1 MTTNLYVLLRRT
13 AQGRWITRVTVITL
27 FCTLM
32 TTPLHAQTSPEPE
45 KPAPISEAALV
56 RQVKAYIGPLVAE
69 EKFSG
74 ALLIAKDGKP
84 ILTQAFGLAS
94 IAHQVPN
101 RLDTKFNL
109 GSMNKMFTAV
119 AIAQLA
125 EEGKLAFDDPI
136 AKHLPDYPNQAVA
149 TKVTIHHLLTHTSGL
164 TDYFND
170 KFMEASRARF
180 RTVQDFFPLFVAE
193 PLLFEPGSRWEYS
206 NSNFMVLGAIVEAVS
221 GQSYFDYVRDQIY
234 QPAGMINTDAY
245 ELDHEIPNLATGYTR
260 APGDSEWRNNLFEHV
275 IKGGPAGG
283 GYSTVEDLLR
293 FAQALTDHQL
303 LSAESTML
311 ITTGKVALP
320 GRADAQYAYGFG
332 EEMVN
337 GYRRFGHSGGF
348 PGINSQLNIYPEL
361 GYVVAVMGNYD
372 PPAASRVAE
381 RIGKLIT
388 GSTIPQPISLTDSEL
403 HPYAQPYARQGEGM
417 GPRGITL
424 AAEDGA
430 LWLTIGND
438 RHRFLPLSTTEFYD
452 EEVED
457 VRMKFTLDE
466 QGQPTSLTLAGA
478 SPEVL
483 TYIPAPAGVAPL
495 PSITLPDAT
504 LQAYAQTYVREGA
517 GPGPDTVELTAEEGG
532 LWVDLGG
539 ERHKFLPLSPVEFF
553 DEQFDEVRLKFTL
566 DETGRPTT
574 VIVEGAASEVIK
586 FVVK

>member
-1 MTTNLYVLLRRT
+1 MTIDYKAIWQRTVRRRWLNVTTMIILLY
-13 AQGRWITRVTVITL
+13 
-27 FCTLM
+27 TLM
-32 TTPLHAQTSPEPE
+32 TTPLYAQTTPEAA
-45 KPAPISEAALV
+45 KPAPISEAALI
-56 RQVKAYIGPLVAE
+56 RQVKAYVGQLVAE

-125 EEGKLAFDDPI
+125 EQGKLAFDDPI
-136 AKHLPDYPNQAVA
+136 AKHLLDYPNQEVA
-149 TKVTIHHLLTHTSGL
+149 SKVTIHHLLTHTSGL

-170 KFMEASRARF
+170 KFTEASRARF
-180 RTVQDFFPLFVAE
+180 RTVQDFFPLFVDE
-193 PLLFEPGSRWEYS
+193 PLEFEPGSQWAYS
-206 NSNFMVLGAIVEAVS
+206 NSNFIVLGAIVEAVS
-221 GQSYFDYVRDQIY
+221 GQSYFDYVREHIY

-260 APGDSEWRNNLFEHV
+260 APGESEWRNNLFEHV

-283 GYSTVEDLLR
+283 GYSTVEDLFH
-293 FAQALTDHQL
+293 FAQALTEHKL
-303 LSAESTML
+303 LSAESTAL

-320 GRADAQYAYGFG
+320 RRTDAQYAYGFS
-332 EEMVN
+332 EEIVN

-348 PGINSQLNIYPEL
+348 SGINSQLNIYPDL

-388 GSTIPQPISLTDSEL
+388 GSAIPQPINLNADEL
-403 HPYAQPYARQGEGM
+403 QGFAQPYARQGEGM
-417 GPRGITL
+417 GPRAVEL
-424 AAEDGA
+424 VAEDGA
-430 LWLTIGND
+430 LWLTIGGD

-466 QGQPTSLTLAGA
+466 QGQPTMLTLTGA
-478 SPEVL
+478 SPEPL
-483 TYIPAPAGVAPL
+483 TYIPAPEGVTPL
-495 PSITLPDAT
+495 EPIILPAAT
-504 LQAYAQTYVREGA
+504 LQRYAQTYVREGA
-517 GPGPDTVELTAEEGG
+517 GPGPKEVTLSAETDA
-532 LWVDLGG
+532 LWVDIDG
-539 ERHKFLPLSPVEFF
+539 ERHKFLPLSPVEFY
-553 DEQFDEVRLKFTL
+553 DEQFDEVRLQFTL
-566 DETGRPTT
+566 DEQGRPTAVT
-574 VIVEGAASEVIK
+574 VEGAAPESMTYLAQ
-586 FVVK
+586 

>member
-1 MTTNLYVLLRRT
+1 MRTNLYMLLRRT
-13 AQGRWITRVTVITL
+13 AQERWFTRLTIITL
-27 FCTLM
+27 LCTLM
-32 TTPLHAQTSPEPE
+32 ITPLHAQSSPERG
-45 KPAPISEAALV
+45 KPAPISEAALI
-56 RQVKAYIGPLVAE
+56 RQVKAYVGQLVAE

-84 ILTQAFGLAS
+84 ILMQAFGLAS
-94 IAHQVPN
+94 IAYQVPN
-101 RLDTKFNL
+101 RIDTKFNL

-125 EEGKLAFDDPI
+125 EQGKLAFDDLL

-149 TKVTIHHLLTHTSGL
+149 TQVTIHHLLTHTSGL
-164 TDYFND
+164 ADYFND
-170 KFMEASRARF
+170 KFTEASRARF
-180 RTVQDFFPLFVAE
+180 RTVQDFFPLFVDE
-193 PLLFEPGSRWEYS
+193 SLLFEPGSRWEYS
-206 NSNFMVLGAIVEAVS
+206 NSNFIVLGAIIEAVS
-221 GQSYFDYVRDQIY
+221 GQSYFDYVRDHLY

-245 ELDHEIPNLATGYTR
+245 ELDQEIPNLATGYTR
-260 APGDSEWRNNLFEHV
+260 APGESAWRNNLFEHV

-293 FAQALTDHQL
+293 FAQALTEHQL
-303 LSAESTML
+303 LNAASTAL
-311 ITTGKVALP
+311 ITTGKVTLP
-320 GRADAQYAYGFG
+320 GRDDAQYAYGFG
-332 EEMVN
+332 EEMIN

-348 PGINSQLNIYPEL
+348 QGINSQLNIYPEL

-388 GSTIPQPISLTDSEL
+388 GSPIPQPISLTDSAL
-403 HPYAQPYARQGEGM
+403 HTYAQPYARQGEGM

-430 LWLTIGND
+430 LWLMIGND
-438 RHRFLPLSTTEFYD
+438 RHRFLPLSPTEFYD

-457 VRMKFTLDE
+457 VRMKFMLDE
-466 QGQPTSLTLAGA
+466 QGQPVSLTLAGA

-483 TYIPAPAGVAPL
+483 TYRPAPAGVAPL

-504 LQAYAQTYVREGA
+504 LQRYAQTYVREGA
-517 GPGPDTVELTAEEGG
+517 GPGPKEVTLTAEADA
-532 LWVDLGG
+532 LWVEIEG

-566 DETGRPTT
+566 DETGRPTAVT
-574 VIVEGAASEVIK
+574 AEGAAPEAIK
-586 FVVK
+586 FVAK

>member
-1 MTTNLYVLLRRT
+1 MTIDYKAIWQRTVRRRWLKTTMMMTLL
-13 AQGRWITRVTVITL
+13 
-27 FCTLM
+27 CTLV
-32 TTPLHAQTSPEPE
+32 TTPLYAQTTPEAA

-56 RQVKAYIGPLVAE
+56 RQVKAYVGQLVAE

-84 ILTQAFGLAS
+84 LLTQAFGLAS

-101 RLDTKFNL
+101 RIDTKFNL

-125 EEGKLAFDDPI
+125 EQGKLAFDDPL
-136 AKHLPDYPNQAVA
+136 AKHLPDYPNQDVA

-164 TDYFND
+164 ADYFND

-180 RTVQDFFPLFVAE
+180 RTVQDFFPLFVDE

-221 GQSYFDYVRDQIY
+221 GQRYFDYVREHIY

-260 APGDSEWRNNLFEHV
+260 APGDSEWRNNLFVHV

-283 GYSTVEDLLR
+283 GYSTVEDLFH

-303 LSAESTML
+303 LSAESTTL

-320 GRADAQYAYGFG
+320 GSDDAQYAYGFG

-348 PGINSQLNIYPEL
+348 QGINSQLNIYPDL

-381 RIGKLIT
+381 RISKLIT
-388 GSTIPQPISLTDSEL
+388 GRAIPQPISLTDSAL
-403 HPYAQPYARQGEGM
+403 QPYAQPYARQGEGM
-417 GPRGITL
+417 GPRSITV
-424 AAEDGA
+424 AAEEGA
-430 LWLTIGND
+430 LWLTIGPD
-438 RHRFLPLSTTEFYD
+438 RHRFLPLSPTEFYD

-457 VRMKFTLDE
+457 VRMKFTVDA
-466 QGQPTSLTLAGA
+466 QARPTLLTLIGA
-478 SPEVL
+478 SPEPV
-483 TYIPAPAGVAPL
+483 TYSPAPAG
-495 PSITLPDAT
+495 
-504 LQAYAQTYVREGA
+504 G
-517 GPGPDTVELTAEEGG
+517 
-532 LWVDLGG
+532 
-539 ERHKFLPLSPVEFF
+539 
-553 DEQFDEVRLKFTL
+553 
-566 DETGRPTT
+566 
-574 VIVEGAASEVIK
+574 GAAPIDHPAGRDVASLCPDLRTRRRRPWSRYS
-586 FVVK
+586 